1 MSRAQFSLQPV
12 SPYRAHS
19 TTRLSEFKLLQL
31 AQSSLIAAAAIATA
45 SSSATHC
52 NGASSSSYFSFA
64 LLLSENSYTI
74 FTYYDYYILHEKG
87 ERRTLLRV

>member
-19 TTRLSEFKLLQL
+19 TTRLLSEFKLLQL

-45 SSSATHC
+45 SSATHC

-87 ERRTLLRV
+87 ERRTLLLV